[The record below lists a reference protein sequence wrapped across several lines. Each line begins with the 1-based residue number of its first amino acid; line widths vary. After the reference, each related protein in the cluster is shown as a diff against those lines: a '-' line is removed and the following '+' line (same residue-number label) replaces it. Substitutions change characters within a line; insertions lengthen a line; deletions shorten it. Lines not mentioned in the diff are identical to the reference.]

1 MFKKYRLFIINI
13 IFVFL
18 ISACNYFYMYNINKL
33 EKSYNIFIMQQLLL
47 LEKGD
52 INSSQVL
59 MSSYVN
65 NALTSINRNNEF
77 SNYNHICTDWN
88 QLQIIISKYTKLDIE
103 NKHLSSNE
111 KKIIKK
117 QKDALKALNINI
129 KNYCKNKLK

>member
-1 MFKKYRLFIINI
+1 
-13 IFVFL
+13 
-18 ISACNYFYMYNINKL
+18 
-33 EKSYNIFIMQQLLL
+33 MQQLLL